1 MIASAKQSGNS
12 VYVYNEKGNHL
23 FTKSGTLVGF
33 TSSTV
38 TIQNGSALYTY
49 DERGNHLFTK

>member
-12 VYVYNEKGNHL
+12 VYVYNERGNLL
-23 FTKSGTLVGF
+23 FTRSGTLVGF

-38 TIQNGSALYTY
+38 TIQSGSALYTY
-49 DERGNHLFTK
+49 DERGNLMFTK